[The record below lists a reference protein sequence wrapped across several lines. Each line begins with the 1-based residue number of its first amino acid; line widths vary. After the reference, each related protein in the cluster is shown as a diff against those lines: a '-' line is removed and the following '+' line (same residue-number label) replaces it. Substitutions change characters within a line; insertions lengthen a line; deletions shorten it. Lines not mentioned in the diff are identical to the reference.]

1 MRQFTKQSG
10 CPAAQTLVAY
20 QADALSVLARQAVS
34 THLLSCEFC
43 AAEAQLL
50 ATHEPQ
56 TAAEPA
62 PPPVPFALLALA
74 ESMLGGIPR
83 VEERHQRRAA

>member
-1 MRQFTKQSG
+1 MRQFIKQSG
-10 CPAAQTLVAY
+10 CPTAQTLVAY
-20 QADALSVLARQAVS
+20 QADALPILARQAVS
-34 THLLSCEFC
+34 AHLLSCEFC

-50 ATHEPQ
+50 AAHTPQ
-56 TAAEPA
+56 PSAETA

-83 VEERHQRRAA
+83 AEDRRQRRAA

>member
-10 CPAAQTLVAY
+10 CPAATTLVAY
-20 QADALSVLARQAVS
+20 QADALPVLARQAVS
-34 THLLSCEFC
+34 THLSNCEFC

-50 ATHEPQ
+50 AAHDPQ
-56 TAAEPA
+56 QSAETA

-83 VEERHQRRAA
+83 AEDRPQRRAA

>member
-20 QADALSVLARQAVS
+20 QANALPVLARQAVS
-34 THLLSCEFC
+34 THLSNCEFC

-50 ATHEPQ
+50 AAHGPQ
-56 TAAEPA
+56 TPAEIA

-83 VEERHQRRAA
+83 FEDQCQQRAA